1 MDFYLELK
9 EEEESMHLNEKRI
22 DRAEIQRLARDAKL
36 KALEQAT
43 LSRAPNAKPEFDT
56 ATGAAER
63 VDVEKGED
71 GFFIEDEE
79 EA

>member
-1 MDFYLELK
+1 
-9 EEEESMHLNEKRI
+9 MHSHEKKV
-22 DRAEIQRLARDAKL
+22 DRAKIQRLARDAKL

-43 LSRAPNAKPEFDT
+43 LSRVHDATPNFD
-56 ATGAAER
+56 AAASEVER